1 MATVLNNT
9 ASNQF
14 IVSNT
19 YLKQVIKDLFYWYRI
34 ALIFLGFITQRL
46 QQNSFMISIKCIPWI
61 VLDCLSCYWAQLPSV
76 PEHTDDR

>member
-1 MATVLNNT
+1 MATVLDNT

-46 QQNSFMISIKCIPWI
+46 QQNSFMISIKYSMDCPRLS
-61 VLDCLSCYWAQLPSV
+61 VLLLGTTSQRPRAS
-76 PEHTDDR
+76 R